1 MKRFTD
7 LSALVTNAGT
17 PFGRA
22 IVARLMSEGAQVMA
36 ADDSLPAAQQTG
48 AAQAAR
54 LDVTSPTNWEHVLA
68 EAVGAFGRLDV
79 LVTIATA
86 DYAKPMT
93 IAETPLDEFKA
104 VTTRNLE
111 GAFLGLR
118 LGVVK
123 MRALGR
129 GGAVVNVGAAAA
141 TTGIAGHAAAAASAT
156 GLRVMTKAAALSCAD
171 AKDNIRVNA
180 VQAGVGD
187 DPADVAAA
195 VAFLASGQ
203 ASYVTGFVLPVGGT
217 LAAA

>member
-1 MKRFTD
+1 MNRFTD

-22 IVARLMSEGAQVMA
+22 VVARLMAEGAKVMA
-36 ADDSLPAAQQTG
+36 ADDSLLAAQQTG
-48 AAQAAR
+48 ATHAAH
-54 LDVTSPTNWEHVLA
+54 LDVTSPADWERVLA
-68 EAVGAFGRLDV
+68 DTASALGRLDV

-86 DYAKPMT
+86 DYAKPMS
-93 IAETPLDEFKA
+93 IAETPLADFKA
-104 VTTRNLE
+104 VNAHNLE

-123 MRALGR
+123 MRELGR
-129 GGAVVNVGAAAA
+129 GGSVINVGAAVS

-180 VQAGVGD
+180 IQAGPGH

-195 VAFLASGQ
+195 VAFLASPQ
-203 ASYVTGFVLPVGGT
+203 ASYVTGFVLPVGAP
-217 LAAA
+217 AAA